1 MIRYLSL
8 ALKPDRAAQV
18 TLALAGARAVIG
30 AVAWVAPKA
39 ALKAWVGSEVS
50 SQSGGRLLGRAL
62 GARDLALGAGAIL
75 AYRRGRPVRGWVEA
89 GVLADAGDAVATLVG
104 FRQLPKRTRWAV
116 LASTVGATG
125 LGYLV
130 AQRVDKG

>member
-1 MIRYLSL
+1 MSRYLSL

-18 TLALAGARAVIG
+18 TLALAGARAMIG

-39 ALKAWVGSEVS
+39 ALKAWVGGEIPSHV
-50 SQSGGRLLGRAL
+50 GGRLLGRAL
-62 GARDLALGAGAIL
+62 GARDLALAAGAIL
-75 AYRRGRPVRGWVEA
+75 AYRQGRPVRGWAEA

-104 FRQLPKRTRWAV
+104 FRQLPQRTRWAV
-116 LASTVGATG
+116 LASTVGAAVS
-125 LGYLV
+125 GYLV